1 VSTLKREK
9 PRFSVRFDEFD
20 NFAEN
25 CKSPMATRLFA
36 VLARRMKFDMANTV
50 FIEQSAIA
58 NRMNTTQPST
68 SRAISVLVKWKA
80 LKKVKGGYMLS
91 PYFIFIGSEEQR
103 VQTIARWNNI

>member
-1 VSTLKREK
+1 M
-9 PRFSVRFDEFD
+9 D
-20 NFAEN
+20 
-25 CKSPMATRLFA
+25 
-36 VLARRMKFDMANTV
+36 
-50 FIEQSAIA
+50 
-58 NRMNTTQPST
+58 TTQPST